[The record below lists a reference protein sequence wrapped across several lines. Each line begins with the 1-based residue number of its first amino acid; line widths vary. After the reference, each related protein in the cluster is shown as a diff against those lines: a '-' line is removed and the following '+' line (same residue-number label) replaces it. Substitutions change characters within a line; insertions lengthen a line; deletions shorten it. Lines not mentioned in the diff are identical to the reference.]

1 MRNGFFADCPLTRLS
16 RDFDLFASE
25 SISVDPALTAE
36 LDQHAAA
43 VRDSILTDRVDITRR
58 SLTHYLQ
65 GFIDGCRERGWDSSS
80 VEYDWETLRVLA
92 ICRMAKEYG
101 FVR

>member
-16 RDFDLFASE
+16 HDFDVVMAE
-25 SISVDPALTAE
+25 SPTADPALTAV

-43 VRDSILTDRVDITRR
+43 VRDSILADRVEVTRR
-58 SLTHYLQ
+58 SLAHYLQ
-65 GFIDGCRERGWDSSS
+65 GFVDGCRERGWSSDS
-80 VEYDWETLRVLA
+80 VEYDWETLRMLA
-92 ICRMAKEYG
+92 ICRMAKEHG